1 MKRRLLILGIII
13 LAGIFGGLQAQSSKF
28 TIQSVQPFDREF
40 LYKESI
46 RATSLFPWISMDI
59 GIPSGGAGINYYCAY
74 TDKEKYLFVLSTH
87 YFEHQLRYGYFI
99 DIWNTQDFRYIG
111 RATLTAAEDIFEKGF
126 YKKYFLEENH
136 VFFDEKSMSF
146 YTIFYKDKRI
156 TGEQYYVKTKLHE
169 TTPLNKALF
178 LKQKANKIASE
189 LKGLKKVNIYHDHY
203 HSPASHSISNDNYGA
218 FSWVDSAASV
228 NAKFVAG
235 AMSYVM
241 PDNRLRL
248 VLCGP
253 NEKAEELDKI
263 NNVSV
268 QHFGRLLEYIRTA
281 PDPYL
286 KEVAMQY
293 LLMRMDLPAGLL
305 RSLTAYHYE
314 LIYQELPFLRERVHK
329 ELARCAINNQEKLA
343 CEKLLE
349 LYPGSP
355 YAADVKKVL
364 NNLEIATLL
373 PRLKFSEW
381 TVLEGDQFKGAS
393 KNTASNNKIPLFDRI
408 SYNLGQLQYLMT
420 GAVTN
425 PTDRTLH
432 FFLEADLGVKRMES
446 VSILGFSTSRGSA
459 ENIFKYRIAVLDL
472 APNETRNV
480 AFLFDLGMYMKE
492 TKGQSSVFEMAKSFV
507 VSSKKTTPLP
517 ITGGARGVEAALFKH
532 IKPYEL
538 ARQNYPQLFKGTPIK
553 GIDDSKLSY
562 LDLKKK
568 AYEAVKKIAPLPVER
583 DDNKDPGIMD
593 KLHGVWKGKYTIKDV
608 LDLDIEI
615 AMIPMDASN
624 VDVYIKYTL
633 LHSKCPTINI
643 LYGRSF
649 YDEGFATLENGELNF
664 NLIGSVVD
672 RFRIWVASQYCL
684 ELEKSNGKPV
694 PEINAGKLPFL
705 LSVGKAGMGELHG
718 NSLLFKDVELSI
730 DLQKI
735 RNSAGAADYYQVFK
749 KETEKDINDL
759 YKVDLQVSKVIRT
772 DKFTVVGIMALV
784 RDEKE
789 AVDALFELDDPKNTV
804 SLSSVEAKPRS
815 FKLVHYAGISIRN
828 SSKVNP
834 YYFVTIGQCRNC
846 GARYRYFEL
855 YFEPIPLKD
864 GSYKINLDANTSL
877 TFNTGTT
884 APEDMALLEPL
895 SGTEIAGFDLDAN
908 LNYRAQTKVANCKC
922 YHPMTQQ
929 LLEVWHSHNVKCIN
943 GLVSGKDGLVNFSGA
958 LAYAKEWIGGKAQ
971 GPSAAM
977 NRMHP
982 AEAPK
987 QLATTMKNFQT
998 VTEHYPFENN
1008 VIRTIDDKPL
1018 GWQMEAIMNGIGY
1031 IAGAI
1036 SGMSPRDNRPGAVT
1050 TDGYQ
1055 IAVGDCRVLNGAN
1068 DRLVLYLDDGGNAVS
1083 GANVDAATYSV
1094 TYETKTRKK
1103 TSTDPFRDSILDV
1116 LGAVRN
1122 DELPVKVTVHYKLSG
1137 QDKSKST
1144 IVHITDPNKWYRIM
1158 LE

>member
-1 MKRRLLILGIII
+1 MNLRTLLFSALIYFVFVVSP
-13 LAGIFGGLQAQSSKF
+13 AAQSSSFK
-28 TIQSVQPFDREF
+28 IELARPFDLEF
-40 LYKESI
+40 HYKEAI
-46 RATSLFPWISMDI
+46 RATSLYPWISMEI
-59 GIPSGGAGINYYCAY
+59 GIPDGLGTNYFCAY
-74 TDKEKYLFVLSTH
+74 TDKDKYLFVLSTH

-99 DIWNTQDFRYIG
+99 DIWNVQELKYIG
-111 RATLTAAEDIFEKGF
+111 RSVMAAADDIYEKEF

-146 YTIFYKDKRI
+146 YTIFYKDKRL
-156 TGEQYYVKTKLHE
+156 TGEQYYVKTKLNE
-169 TTPLNKALF
+169 TTPLNKVVF

-203 HSPASHSISNDNYGA
+203 HSPASHSIANDNYGA
-218 FSWVDSAASV
+218 LSWVDSAASV

-241 PDNRLRL
+241 PDNTLRL
-248 VLCGP
+248 ILCGP
-253 NEKAEELDKI
+253 NEKADELDKI

-268 QHFGRLLEYIRTA
+268 QNIDRLLEYIKTT
-281 PDPYL
+281 PDAYF
-286 KEVAMQY
+286 KEVALRY
-293 LLMRMDLPAGLL
+293 LLGRMDLPAGLL
-305 RSLTAYHYE
+305 RSFTAYHYE
-314 LIYQELPFLRERVHK
+314 RIYQELPSLRERVHK
-329 ELARCAINNQEKLA
+329 ELARCAINNQEKTA

-355 YAADVKKVL
+355 YTVDVKKVL
-364 NNLEIATLL
+364 NNLAIAELL

-381 TVLEGDQFKGAS
+381 TMLEGDQFKGTS
-393 KNTASNNKIPLFDRI
+393 KNTVSNDKIPLFDRI

-420 GAVTN
+420 GTVSN

-432 FFLEADLGVKRMES
+432 FFLEADLGVKRIES
-446 VSILGFSTSRGSA
+446 ASILGFSTSRGSA

-472 APNETRNV
+472 APKETRNV
-480 AFLFDLGMYMKE
+480 AFLFDLGLYMKE
-492 TKGQSSVFEMAKSFV
+492 TKGQTSVFEMRKNFA
-507 VSSKKTTPLP
+507 VSSKKVTPLP
-517 ITGGARGVEAALFKH
+517 IAGSARGVEAALFKH

-538 ARQNYPQLFKGTPIK
+538 ARQNYPQTFKSTPIK

-568 AYEAVKKIAPLPVER
+568 TYEAAKKIAPQPVVR

-593 KLHGVWKGKYTIKDV
+593 KLHGVWKGKYTVADV
-608 LDLDIEI
+608 LDFDIEM

-633 LHSKCPTINI
+633 LHSKCPTVNV

-649 YDEGFATLENGELNF
+649 YDEGFATLDNGELNF

-684 ELEKSNGKPV
+684 ELEKSNGKQIA
-694 PEINAGKLPFL
+694 EINASKHPFRL
-705 LSVGKAGMGELHG
+705 AVGKAGSGELQG
-718 NSLLFKDVELSI
+718 NSLLFKEVELNVA
-730 DLQKI
+730 LQKI
-735 RNSAGAADYYQVFK
+735 QNAAGAAAYYQAFK
-749 KETEKDINDL
+749 KETEQEINDL
-759 YKVDLQVSKVIRT
+759 YKVDLRVSKVIRT

-804 SLSSVEAKPRS
+804 NLTSMEAKPRL
-815 FKLVHYAGISIRN
+815 FKLVHYAGISIKN
-828 SSKVNP
+828 SDKVNP
-834 YYFVTIGQCRNC
+834 YHFVSIGQCRNC

-864 GSYKINLDANTSL
+864 GPYKVTLTANTSL
-877 TFNTGTT
+877 TFNTD
-884 APEDMALLEPL
+884 AIPQENLALPEPL
-895 SGTEIAGFDLDAN
+895 SGTEIAGFNLDAN
-908 LNYRAQTKVANCKC
+908 LNYRAQTNVANCKC
-922 YHPMTQQ
+922 YHPTTQQ

-943 GLVSGKDGLVNFSGA
+943 GLVSGKDGLVNFSGS
-958 LAYAKEWIGGKAQ
+958 LAYAKEWIGGKSQ
-971 GPSAAM
+971 GPSASI

-987 QLATTMKNFQT
+987 QLAATMKNFQT
-998 VTEHYPFENN
+998 VTAHYPFENN

-1018 GWQMEAIMNGIGY
+1018 GWQMEAIMNGIGH

-1036 SGMSPRDNRPGAVT
+1036 SGMSPRDNRPGAAT
-1050 TDGYQ
+1050 ADGYQ
-1055 IAVGDCRVLNGAN
+1055 IAGGDCRVSNGAN
-1068 DRLVLYLDDGGNAVS
+1068 DRLVLYVDDGGNAVS
-1083 GANVDAATYSV
+1083 GAKVDDKTYSV

-1103 TSTDPFRDSILDV
+1103 TSTDPFRDSLLDV
-1116 LGAVRN
+1116 LGAVRD
-1122 DELPVKVTVHYKLSG
+1122 DELPVKVTVYYKLSG

-1144 IVHITDPNKWYRIM
+1144 VVHITNPKKWYRIT

>member
-1 MKRRLLILGIII
+1 MKLRAL
-13 LAGIFGGLQAQSSKF
+13 IFGVLIFLGGAGVLLAQSSPG
-28 TIQSVQPFDREF
+28 TIQPVQPFDREF
-40 LYKESI
+40 FYKKGIQKGNLY
-46 RATSLFPWISMDI
+46 PWISMDI
-59 GIPSGGAGINYYCAY
+59 GLPTGGKGINYYCAY
-74 TDKEKYLFVLSTH
+74 TDKDKYLFVLSSH
-87 YFEHQLRYGYFI
+87 YFENQLRHGYFI
-99 DIWNTQDFRYIG
+99 DIWNVQELRYIG
-111 RATLTAAEDIFEKGF
+111 RSVMTADDDIYQKEF
-126 YKKYFLEENH
+126 YKKYFLEEKH

-156 TGEQYYVKTKLHE
+156 TGEQYYVKTKLNE

-189 LKGLKKVNIYHDHY
+189 LKSLKKVNIYHDHY
-203 HSPASHSISNDNYGA
+203 HSPAHHSIFNDNYA
-218 FSWVDSAASV
+218 ALSWVDSAASN
-228 NAKFVAG
+228 NAKFVSG
-235 AMSYVM
+235 AISYVM
-241 PDNRLRL
+241 PENTTRLI
-248 VLCGP
+248 LCGP
-253 NEKAEELDKI
+253 NQKAEELDKI
-263 NNVSV
+263 MDASV
-268 QHFGRLLEYIRTA
+268 PGIDRLLEYIKTSQEEYFK
-281 PDPYL
+281 D
-286 KEVAMQY
+286 VAVKY
-293 LLMRMDLPAGLL
+293 LLKRMDFPAGLL
-305 RSLTAYHYE
+305 ASLTAYHYE
-314 LIYQELPFLRERVHK
+314 RIYQELPFLRERVHR
-329 ELARCAINNQEKLA
+329 ELAKCAINNQEKMA

-355 YAADVKKVL
+355 YTADVKKVL
-364 NNLEIATLL
+364 SNLAIAELL

-381 TVLEGDQFKGAS
+381 TILEGDQFKGAS
-393 KNTASNNKIPLFDRI
+393 KNTVSNDKIPLFDRI

-432 FFLEADLGVKRMES
+432 FFLEADLGVKRIES
-446 VSILGFSTSRGSA
+446 ASILGFSTSRGSA

-480 AFLFDLGMYMKE
+480 AFLFDLGLYMKE
-492 TKGQSSVFEMAKSFV
+492 SKGQSSVFEMRKSFA
-507 VSSKKTTPLP
+507 VSSKKITPLP
-517 ITGGARGVEAALFKH
+517 IAESVRGVETALFKH

-538 ARQNYPQLFKGTPIK
+538 ARQNYPQSFKSTPIK

-568 AYEAVKKIAPLPVER
+568 TYEAAKKIAPQPVVR

-593 KLHGVWKGKYTIKDV
+593 KLHGVWKGKYTVADV
-608 LDLDIEI
+608 LDFDVEI

-633 LHSKCPTINI
+633 LHSKCPTVNV

-649 YDEGFATLENGELNF
+649 YDEGFASLENGELNF

-694 PEINAGKLPFL
+694 AEINASKHPFRL
-705 LSVGKAGMGELHG
+705 AVGKAGSGELRG
-718 NSLLFKDVELSI
+718 NSLLFRDVEWSV

-735 RNSAGAADYYQVFK
+735 QNASGATTYYQAFK
-749 KETEKDINDL
+749 KETEQEINDL
-759 YKVDLQVSKVIRT
+759 YKIDLQVSKVIRT

-789 AVDALFELDDPKNTV
+789 AVDVLFELDDPKNTV
-804 SLSSVEAKPRS
+804 NLTSVETKPRL

-828 SSKVNP
+828 SDKVNP
-834 YYFVTIGQCRNC
+834 YHFVSIGQCRNC

-864 GSYKINLDANTSL
+864 GLYKINLTANTSL
-877 TFNTGTT
+877 TFNTG
-884 APEDMALLEPL
+884 AIPPENLTLPEPL
-895 SGTEIAGFDLDAN
+895 SGVEIAGFNLDAN
-908 LNYRAQTKVANCKC
+908 LNYRAQTNVANCKC
-922 YHPMTQQ
+922 YHPMTQE

-943 GLVSGKDGLVNFSGA
+943 GLVSGKDGLVNFSNS

-971 GPSAAM
+971 GPSAAI

-998 VTEHYPFENN
+998 VTQHYPFENN

-1018 GWQMEAIMNGIGY
+1018 GWQMEAIMNGIGH

-1036 SGMSPRDNRPGAVT
+1036 SGMSPRDSRPGNTAT
-1050 TDGYQ
+1050 EGYQ
-1055 IAVGDCRVLNGAN
+1055 IAAGDCKVSSGAN
-1068 DRLVLYLDDGGNAVS
+1068 DRLVLYVDDGGNAVS
-1083 GANVDAATYSV
+1083 GAKVNAETYSA

-1103 TSTDPFRDSILDV
+1103 TSSDPFRDSLLDV
-1116 LGAVRN
+1116 LGAVRD
-1122 DELPVKVTVHYKLSG
+1122 DELPIKVTVHYKLSG
-1137 QDKSKST
+1137 QDKLKSAV
-1144 IVHITDPNKWYRIM
+1144 VHITDPKKWYRIT

>member
-1 MKRRLLILGIII
+1 MKLRMLILGVLIFSGV
-13 LAGIFGGLQAQSSKF
+13 AGVLLAQSSPF
-28 TIQSVQPFDREF
+28 TIQPVQPFDREF
-40 LYKESI
+40 LFKESI
-46 RATSLFPWISMDI
+46 RATRLYPWISMDI
-59 GIPSGGAGINYYCAY
+59 GLPAGGKGINYYCAY
-74 TDKEKYLFVLSTH
+74 TDKDKYLFVLSSH
-87 YFEHQLRYGYFI
+87 YFENQLRYGYFI
-99 DIWNTQDFRYIG
+99 DIWNVQELRYIG
-111 RATLTAAEDIFEKGF
+111 RSVMTAADDINQKEF

-156 TGEQYYVKTKLHE
+156 TGEQYYVKTKLNE
-169 TTPLNKALF
+169 TTPINKALF

-218 FSWVDSAASV
+218 FSWGDSAASV

-241 PDNRLRL
+241 PENTLRL
-248 VLCGP
+248 ILCGP

-268 QHFGRLLEYIRTA
+268 QHFGLLLEYIKTA
-281 PDPYL
+281 SDPHL

-293 LLMRMDLPAGLL
+293 LLRRMDLPAGLL

-314 LIYQELPFLRERVHK
+314 LIYQELPSLRERVHK
-329 ELARCAINNQEKLA
+329 ELARCAINNQEKMA

-355 YAADVKKVL
+355 YTADVKKVL
-364 NNLEIATLL
+364 NNLEIAGLL
-373 PRLKFSEW
+373 PRLKFSEM

-393 KNTASNNKIPLFDRI
+393 KNTVSNDKIPLFDRV

-420 GAVTN
+420 GTVSN

-432 FFLEADLGVKRMES
+432 FFLEADLGIKRVES
-446 VSILGFSTSRGSA
+446 ASILGFSMSRGSA
-459 ENIFKYRIAVLDL
+459 ENIFKYKIAVLDL
-472 APNETRNV
+472 LPNETRNV
-480 AFLFDLGMYMKE
+480 AFLFDLGLYLKE
-492 TKGQSSVFEMAKSFV
+492 SKSQTSGFEMRKNFAV
-507 VSSKKTTPLP
+507 NSKKITPLP
-517 ITGGARGVEAALFKH
+517 ITGSARGVEAALFKH
-532 IKPYEL
+532 IKSYEL
-538 ARQNYPQLFKGTPIK
+538 ARQNYPQSFKGTAIK

-568 AYEAVKKIAPLPVER
+568 TYEAVKKIAPLPAER

-633 LHSKCPTINI
+633 LHSKCPTLNV

-672 RFRIWVASQYCL
+672 RFRIWVASQYCV
-684 ELEKSNGKPV
+684 ELEKSNGKSV
-694 PEINAGKLPFL
+694 AEINAGKYPFRL
-705 LSVGKAGMGELHG
+705 ATGKAAAGELSAH
-718 NSLLFKDVELSI
+718 SLLFDGIELSVDI
-730 DLQKI
+730 QKI
-735 RNSAGAADYYQVFK
+735 QNASGASAYYQVFK
-749 KETEKDINDL
+749 KETEQEINDL
-759 YKVDLQVSKVIRT
+759 YKIDLQVKKVIRT

-789 AVDALFELDDPKNTV
+789 AVDVLFELYDPKSTV
-804 SLSSVEAKPRS
+804 SLSSVETKPRS
-815 FKLVHYAGISIRN
+815 FKLLHYAGISIKN
-828 SSKVNP
+828 SEKINP
-834 YYFVTIGQCRNC
+834 YHFVTIGECRNC

-864 GSYKINLDANTSL
+864 GPYKINLAANTSL
-877 TFNTGTT
+877 TFNTGTI
-884 APEDMALLEPL
+884 PQEDLALLEPP
-895 SGTEIAGFDLDAN
+895 GGAEIAGFNLDAKF
-908 LNYRAQTKVANCKC
+908 NYTEQTNVANCKC
-922 YHPMTQQ
+922 YHPMTQE
-929 LLEVWHSHNVKCIN
+929 LLEVWHSYNVKCIN
-943 GLVSGKDGLVNFSGA
+943 GLVSGKDGLVNFSNS

-971 GPSAAM
+971 GDAAAM

-987 QLATTMKNFQT
+987 RLAATMKNFQT
-998 VTEHYPFENN
+998 VTQHYPFENN

-1031 IAGAI
+1031 VAGAI
-1036 SGMSPRDNRPGAVT
+1036 SGMSPRDNRQGNNT
-1050 TDGYQ
+1050 LDGYQ
-1055 IAVGDCRVLNGAN
+1055 IVSGDCMMIGGVN
-1068 DRLVLYLDDGGNAVS
+1068 DRLVLYVDDGGSAAAGS
-1083 GANVDAATYSV
+1083 KVDPQTYSV

-1103 TSTDPFRDSILDV
+1103 TSTDPFRDSLFDT
-1116 LGAVRN
+1116 LGLVR
-1122 DELPVKVTVHYKLSG
+1122 DELPITVTVNYRILG
-1137 QDKSKST
+1137 QDKGKRL
-1144 IVHITDPNKWYRIM
+1144 VVQITDPGKWYRIM
-1158 LE
+1158 LK